1 MNRMKRVLLLTA
13 AAAACFAG
21 TAAAQ
26 NTVPAGV
33 DAAAI
38 VKESR
43 NLVDAETVSTRSRMV
58 ITAKDG
64 RTSERIIDQYSKED
78 SGGRVR
84 TVVVFQ
90 QPASVRNT
98 RFLTMENAA
107 GGDDRWIF
115 LPSLGKVRRIASSE
129 GGGSFMGT
137 DFAYDD
143 MSLQTRGAEK
153 DAHRLLREES
163 LNGKACYVIESVSG
177 DSGFLYSKYIQ
188 WIDKE
193 IKIPWK
199 AELYDRRSNLIK
211 LMEVLEV
218 KEVQGQLTPNI
229 TKMTTVAEGTSTM
242 VYMDIIKYN
251 DPVPEG
257 VFTTN
262 YLETGRA
269 R

>member
-1 MNRMKRVLLLTA
+1 MNTMKRVLFLTA
-13 AAAACFAG
+13 AAAACLAG

-26 NTVPAGV
+26 TAPAGV

-38 VKESR
+38 VNESR
-43 NLVDAETVSTRSRMV
+43 NLIDAETVSTRSRMV

-64 RTSERIIDQYSKED
+64 RTSERVIDQYSKED
-78 SGGRVR
+78 SGGRSR
-84 TVVVFQ
+84 IIIVFQ

-98 RFLTMENAA
+98 RFLTMESSG

-143 MSLQTRGAEK
+143 MSLQTRSAGS
-153 DAHRLLREES
+153 DTHRLLREETAG
-163 LNGKACYVIESVSG
+163 GKVCYVIESVSR

-188 WIDKE
+188 WIDKQT
-193 IKIPWK
+193 KVPWK
-199 AELYDRRSNLIK
+199 AELYDRRGNLIK
-211 LMEVLEV
+211 LMEVLEI
-218 KEVQGQLTPNI
+218 KEVQGQLTPAV
-229 TKMTTVAEGTSTM
+229 TKMTTLAEGTSTTI
-242 VYMDIIKYN
+242 YMDIIKYN
-251 DPVPEG
+251 DPIPEG
-257 VFTTN
+257 VFTTS
-262 YLETGRA
+262 YLETGRV